1 MDVVVA
7 PEVLLEHLDDPRLR
21 IVDLRFDL
29 ADPEAGWRGYRAGHL
44 PGAVYAHLER
54 DLSAPRGPVGGRH
67 PLPPVEDLVRCLEDL
82 GIGNDTWVVAYDDG
96 LGDKAARLWWTLRY
110 LGHDAVQLLDGG
122 LPAWKALGGPLT
134 TEEPRVPRARFVPR
148 PRPERLVTAHEEVLR
163 AAREGRLVD
172 SRAAARYRGDEEP
185 LDPVAGHIP
194 GAKNREWQRVFGPD
208 GRLLPPEQLAA
219 RFADLGPEP
228 VVYCGSGVTA
238 CVNALAMERAGLKP
252 RLYVGSW
259 SDWICYPEH
268 PVAVGAEWP
277 DPDAV

>member
-7 PEVLLEHLDDPRLR
+7 PETLLRRLDDPRLR
-21 IVDLRFDL
+21 IVDCRFDL
-29 ADPEAGWRGYRAGHL
+29 TDPEAGWRGYLAGHL

-67 PLPPVEDLVRCLEDL
+67 PLPPIPDLVRCLEGL
-82 GIGNDTWVVAYDDG
+82 GIGNDTWVVAYDDS
-96 LGDKAARLWWTLRY
+96 LGDKAARLWWILRY

-122 LPAWKALGGPLT
+122 LPAWQAVGGPLST
-134 TEEPRVPRARFVPR
+134 DTPRVDPARFVPH
-148 PRPERLVTAHEEVLR
+148 PRPDRIVTSPDEVFR

-172 SRAAARYRGDEEP
+172 SRTAARYRGDEEP

-208 GRLLPPEQLAA
+208 GRLLPPEQLAR

-238 CVNALAMERAGLKP
+238 CVNALAMERAGLTP
-252 RLYVGSW
+252 RVYVGSW
-259 SDWICYPEH
+259 SDWIAHPDR

-277 DPDAV
+277 DPEAG